1 MPQTSPYGPVEP
13 APHTGPTTA
22 DLLRR
27 IEFDNLTAAT
37 TTGIQKSAEKW
48 SAGIAAVIGAISA
61 MLLFKGTGSL
71 TDIAVGWR
79 VPLFVLSILALG
91 LAVAALWQLLTV
103 SARRFR
109 IVSRDEIMDK
119 PGASHHNRVQA
130 SAADTKR
137 VARAIVFG
145 GLAIA
150 LQVVAVACWWIA
162 PAKAPDPPAYLSVK
176 TSTDVVCGKLASA
189 DGQVLRLSVP
199 GYDTN
204 RSIPYREVINL
215 TLVAKCP

>member
-1 MPQTSPYGPVEP
+1 MEP
-13 APHTGPTTA
+13 ATDAGPTTA
-22 DLLRR
+22 DILRR

-71 TDIAVGWR
+71 TDVAVGWR
-79 VPLFVLSILALG
+79 IPLFVLSVLALG

-109 IVSRDEIMDK
+109 IVDRDKVLGE
-119 PGASHHNRVQA
+119 PGALQHNRVQA

-137 VARAIVFG
+137 VARAIAFG

-162 PAKAPDPPAYLSVK
+162 PAKVPDPPAYLSVK
-176 TSTDVVCGKLASA
+176 TGGDVVCGKLASA